1 MFLQPWHTH
10 AARRLINRFIPRL
23 HPDPRFLPKGKCL
36 FSNRMWFSKF
46 SLVSVLTLITVL
58 LSQSAVLARA
68 TDLSL
73 NRTETSEI
81 IYIMIGLLS
90 ASILIVESR
99 RWVTFLLGGLLMG
112 IIGVAIALLGDHF
125 ERLPT
130 LAHLWIPTLVGM
142 GLGFMLI
149 GPWWWGYRQGY
160 VQALYMTLSSQQQA
174 DPVFE
179 RLIQESTPQ
188 NETKPAMGFF
198 KLLSYRARAIRYH
211 RMVSRGEMK
220 TLYTLIKIQIQ
231 QDWQEAQAAEQ
242 AELNAEKRQQIE
254 ALLAKADHLCEQ
266 SRSTSTLSRFPHPTP
281 THL

>member
-1 MFLQPWHTH
+1 MFLQSWHTH
-10 AARRLINRFIPRL
+10 AAGLNRFT
-23 HPDPRFLPKGKCL
+23 
-36 FSNRMWFSKF
+36 KF
-46 SLVSVLTLITVL
+46 SLVSSFTLIVVF
-58 LSQSAVLARA
+58 LSQSAVFAQA
-68 TDLSL
+68 TVPNL
-73 NRTETSEI
+73 NGAEIPDTMSEM

-90 ASILIVESR
+90 VSILIIESR

-112 IIGVAIALLGDHF
+112 IVGGAIALLSHHYN
-125 ERLPT
+125 LIPT
-130 LAHLWIPTLVGM
+130 LAHLWPPTLVGM

-160 VQALYMTLSSQQQA
+160 VQALYMTLSGRQQA

-188 NETKPAMGFF
+188 NETKPAMGFL

-220 TLYTLIKIQIQ
+220 TLYTLIKSQIQ

-242 AELNAEKRQQIE
+242 AELNAEKQRQIE

-266 SRSTSTLSRFPHPTP
+266 SRLASTLSGFPHPTS
-281 THL
+281 TQLQNT